1 MIFLRQ
7 ITQDDIAVIKGWP
20 PYPAEFGDLDY
31 ALRDG
36 GWLDEYSQKPDADI
50 LIADDEGT
58 IAGLSIIAREPGGI
72 AEFRIALH
80 PERCGR
86 GFGRTVAYLS
96 LVHGFS
102 DTTTG
107 TVRLI
112 VRKNNPRAKRLYEE
126 MHFRNTGECI
136 EEIQGKPVEFYRMEI
151 NRIAFYGAD
160 A

>member
-1 MIFLRQ
+1 MTFLRQ

-36 GWLDEYSQKPDADI
+36 GWLDEYSQKPEADI

-58 IAGLSIIAREPGGI
+58 IAGFSIIAREPGGI

-86 GFGRTVAYLS
+86 GFGRTVTYLS

-102 DTTTG
+102 DTTTSI
-107 TVRLI
+107 VRLI
-112 VRKNNPRAKRLYEE
+112 VRKNNPHAKRLYEE
-126 MHFRNTGECI
+126 MHFRDTGECI
-136 EEIQGKPVEFYRMEI
+136 EKIQGKPVEFYRMEI
-151 NRIAFYGAD
+151 NRTAFYEAN

>member
-1 MIFLRQ
+1 
-7 ITQDDIAVIKGWP
+7 
-20 PYPAEFGDLDY
+20 
-31 ALRDG
+31 
-36 GWLDEYSQKPDADI
+36 
-50 LIADDEGT
+50 
-58 IAGLSIIAREPGGI
+58 
-72 AEFRIALH
+72 
-80 PERCGR
+80 
-86 GFGRTVAYLS
+86 
-96 LVHGFS
+96 VHGFS

-126 MHFRNTGECI
+126 MHFRNTGECM